1 MRTMKLRELK
11 QKIAGIPKLY
21 DDCEITVRVED
32 PKDDNDQCGG
42 LFSVSI
48 EQEHGNRGA
57 FFVALDAS
65 TEAK

>member
-1 MRTMKLRELK
+1 MKTMKVRELK
-11 QKIAGIPKLY
+11 QLVAGIPKLY
-21 DDCEITVRVED
+21 DDCEVVVRVKD

-48 EQEHGNRGA
+48 EEDHGGDGV
-57 FFVALDAS
+57 FSLCLDAS